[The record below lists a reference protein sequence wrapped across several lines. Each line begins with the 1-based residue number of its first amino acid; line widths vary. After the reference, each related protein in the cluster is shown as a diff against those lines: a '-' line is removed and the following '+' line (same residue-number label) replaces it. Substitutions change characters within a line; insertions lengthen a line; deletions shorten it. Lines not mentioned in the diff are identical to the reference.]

1 MSKSQIQLPHYLQKR
16 AEISVTLMVFD
27 DYLQKRAEISVTL
40 IVFDDILC
48 DIRAYTVTVS
58 YRRSA

>member
-27 DYLQKRAEISVTL
+27 D
-40 IVFDDILC
+40 ILC